1 MIIKTKIG
9 KSFGGCVRYNLERD
23 EAEILHVEGVRADSV
38 QHMTEDFNQLRKQN
52 PELGKAVWHTS
63 ISFAPEDNVTPELIK
78 NITQDYIAKF
88 KLEQYAV
95 IQHHD
100 QGQTHFHI
108 IGNRVNYEGK
118 TVSDQY
124 CALRGVELSQRLEK
138 KYELTQSKTVGK
150 RLELTHQDKLHG
162 HDKAKYEIYETV
174 QKELPK
180 CKSLEELQG
189 KLKPHGIEAEIK
201 LNSKGQAFGVSFK
214 KDGLSFKGSAVDKG
228 LGINQLNKTIEKTL
242 ENTLKQAVKNVV
254 PGLSQVSQVLRITKS
269 LGKGIA
275 HEPEL

>member
-1 MIIKTKIG
+1 MVIKTKIG
-9 KSFGGCVRYNLERD
+9 KSFGGCVRYNLER
-23 EAEILHVEGVRADSV
+23 EQVEVIHAEGVRMDTA

-63 ISFAPEDNVTPELIK
+63 ISFAPEDKVSPELIK

-118 TVSDQY
+118 TISDQY
-124 CALRGVELSQRLEK
+124 CYKRGIELSQRLEK
-138 KYELTQSKTVGK
+138 KYELTQTKTVGK

-162 HDKAKYEIYETV
+162 HDKTKYEIYEAV

-180 CKSLEELQG
+180 CKNLEELQA
-189 KLKPHGIEAEIK
+189 KIKPHGIEMEIK
-201 LNSKGQAFGVSFK
+201 LNNKKQAFGVSFK
-214 KDGLSFKGSAVDKG
+214 KGKECFKGSAVDKT

-254 PGLSQVSQVLRITKS
+254 PGLSQVSQVIKITKS

>member
-1 MIIKTKIG
+1 MDT
-9 KSFGGCVRYNLERD
+9 
-23 EAEILHVEGVRADSV
+23 A

-63 ISFAPEDNVTPELIK
+63 ISFAPEDKVSPELIQ
-78 NITQDYIAKF
+78 NIAQDYVNKF
-88 KLEQYAV
+88 KLEQYAI
-95 IQHHD
+95 IQHHE

-118 TVSDQY
+118 TISDQY
-124 CALRGVELSQRLEK
+124 CALRGVELSERLEK

-150 RLELTHQDKLHG
+150 RLELTHQDKLQG
-162 HDKAKYEIYETV
+162 ATKTKYQIYEAV

-180 CKSLEELQG
+180 CKSIEELKT
-189 KLKPHGIEAEIK
+189 KLKTQGIEAEIK

-214 KDGLSFKGSAVDKG
+214 KDGLSFKGSAVDKS

-254 PGLSQVSQVLRITKS
+254 PGLSQVSQVLKITKS